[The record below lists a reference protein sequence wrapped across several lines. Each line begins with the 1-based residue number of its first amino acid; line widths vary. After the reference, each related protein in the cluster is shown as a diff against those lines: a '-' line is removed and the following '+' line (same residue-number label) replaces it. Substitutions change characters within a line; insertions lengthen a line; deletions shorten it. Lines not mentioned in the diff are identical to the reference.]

1 MDSITTAIVAALE
14 AGGLGYAV
22 ETGQQATIEDYEA
35 LKAALSQKFGVDSD
49 LIDAVEKF
57 EKKPESFGRKE
68 VLKEEIAAVRAE
80 QDPALLMAAQ
90 TLLNKLDGKPEREW
104 PASALSLPL
113 QRPARVDHFVGRE
126 EALTQLLAHLQPG
139 RVMALCG
146 PGGIGKK
153 ALIAEALWKLAPG
166 GTPPESFPDGIV
178 YYSFYNQ
185 PRVDIALEQIARL
198 FGEEPTPNP
207 YDAARRALAKRQ
219 ALLVL
224 QGVEQADDLPG
235 ILDMRGGC
243 GVLATSHSPL
253 DVIPEQQEIAPL
265 PLDQA
270 VTLLQA
276 WGKSRAT
283 DSAAVRRA
291 CQLVG
296 GLPLAVRLAG
306 QYLVAQRE
314 EATRYLAWLET
325 TPLPAL
331 DQSQRQQLSL
341 PLLLEH
347 SLAQISETARQALAV
362 VGLLALSPFDQK
374 VVTETLTIGAN
385 QGLLATIRKIFKQKS
400 KEQMPDF
407 NLALAELVRYGL
419 LRPVGKNYEVSHV
432 LVHTYARQHLAAPAK
447 AIRRLA
453 AIYVA
458 LAWEQS
464 VLGVDGYATLE
475 ANRPHF
481 MQVLAECLQWED
493 WESAYGLAAAVEDY
507 LDRQG
512 YWAERVIAN
521 EIGLIAAWQLGRP
534 SEGAWLSN
542 LGDTYRTMGH
552 TRWAIKHFEKALAT
566 ARKTGDRHSQ
576 ANSLGNLGL
585 AYRDL
590 GQMEQARQYL
600 EQALTIFEEIRSPS
614 AKFVRDWL
622 AELEEE

>member
-1 MDSITTAIVAALE
+1 MDSITTAIVAAIR
-14 AGGLGYAV
+14 AIGFGHTV

-35 LKAALSQKFGVDSD
+35 LKAALSQKFGADSD
-49 LIDAVEKF
+49 LIDAVEKL

-68 VLKEEIAAVRAE
+68 VLKEEIAVVRAD
-80 QDPALLMAAQ
+80 QDLALLTAAQ
-90 TLLNKLDGKPEREW
+90 ILLNRLDGPPDHKW
-104 PASALSLPL
+104 PARALSLPL
-113 QRPARVDHFVGRE
+113 QRPDRADYFVGRE
-126 EALTQLLAHLQPG
+126 ESLAQLLAHLQPG

-146 PGGIGKK
+146 PGGVGKK

-166 GTPPESFPDGIV
+166 EAPPERFPDGIV

-207 YDAARRALAKRQ
+207 YDAAQRTLAKRQ

-235 ILDMRGGC
+235 ILDLRGGC

-253 DVIPEQQEIAPL
+253 DVIPGQQEIAPL

-283 DSAAVRRA
+283 DSPAARRI
-291 CQLVG
+291 CELVG

-306 QYLVAQRE
+306 QYLVAQKE
-314 EATRYLAWLET
+314 ETTCYLAWLET
-325 TPLPAL
+325 TPLPDL

-341 PLLLEH
+341 SLLLEH
-347 SLAQISETARQALAV
+347 SLAQISETARQFLAV

-374 VVTETLTIGAN
+374 VVAETLAIETD
-385 QGLLATIRKIFKQKS
+385 QGLMAAIRKIFKQKS

-407 NLALAELVRYGL
+407 NLTLAELVGYGL
-419 LRPVGKNYEVSHV
+419 LRPVGQGYEISHV
-432 LVHTYARQHLAAPAK
+432 LVHTYARQHLTAPAK
-447 AIRRLA
+447 AIKRLA

-464 VLGVDGYATLE
+464 VFKIDDYATLE
-475 ANRPHF
+475 DNRPHF

-507 LDRQG
+507 LDRRG

-534 SEGAWLSN
+534 SEGAWLGN

-552 TRWAIKHFEKALAT
+552 ARWAIKHFEKALDT
-566 ARKTGDRHSQ
+566 ARKIGDRHSQ
-576 ANSLGNLGL
+576 GNSLGNLGL

-590 GQMEQARQYL
+590 GQIEQARQYL
-600 EQALTIFEEIRSPS
+600 EQALTILEEIGAPS

-622 AELEEE
+622 TELEEE